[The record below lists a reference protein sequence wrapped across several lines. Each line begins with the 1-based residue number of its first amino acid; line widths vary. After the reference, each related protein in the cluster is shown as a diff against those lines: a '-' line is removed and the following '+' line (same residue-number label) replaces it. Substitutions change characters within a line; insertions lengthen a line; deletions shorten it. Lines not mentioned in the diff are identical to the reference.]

1 MGWSPEGRIIKNC
14 QVVNNT
20 AFENAKD
27 RLGEI
32 AIYST
37 ENTTIKN
44 NIFYSTHANSNLLY
58 VDDSHLNLDMNFN
71 HYYSSSPDVK
81 FYWKGSIFSTFEQYK
96 QNTGCDLASAFSNP
110 LFIDTEVFDF
120 QLQST
125 SPCIDTGDPAYT
137 PAENE
142 LDFNHNPRKVGACI
156 DKGAYEK
163 Q

>member
-1 MGWSPEGRIIKNC
+1 MSWIKYI
-14 QVVNNT
+14 V
-20 AFENAKD
+20 
-27 RLGEI
+27 
-32 AIYST
+32 
-37 ENTTIKN
+37 
-44 NIFYSTHANSNLLY
+44 
-58 VDDSHLNLDMNFN
+58 FN
-71 HYYSSSPDVK
+71 R
-81 FYWKGSIFSTFEQYK
+81 SIFRAVYGYFSQSVFRISK
-96 QNTGCDLASAFSNP
+96 GCVINNLAVFYDSAFSNP

>member
-1 MGWSPEGRIIKNC
+1 
-14 QVVNNT
+14 
-20 AFENAKD
+20 
-27 RLGEI
+27 LGEI

-110 LFIDTEVFDF
+110 LFIDT
-120 QLQST
+120 
-125 SPCIDTGDPAYT
+125 GDPAYT

>member
-1 MGWSPEGRIIKNC
+1 
-14 QVVNNT
+14 
-20 AFENAKD
+20 
-27 RLGEI
+27 
-32 AIYST
+32 
-37 ENTTIKN
+37 
-44 NIFYSTHANSNLLY
+44 
-58 VDDSHLNLDMNFN
+58 MNFN

-81 FYWKGSIFSTFEQYK
+81 FYWKG
-96 QNTGCDLASAFSNP
+96 NP

>member
-20 AFENAKD
+20 TFGNAKD

-58 VDDSHLNLDMNFN
+58 VDDSHLNLDIILIIIIPVLPMLSF
-71 HYYSSSPDVK
+71 
-81 FYWKGSIFSTFEQYK
+81 
-96 QNTGCDLASAFSNP
+96 TGRVAY
-110 LFIDTEVFDF
+110 F
-120 QLQST
+120 QLSNNINRTQAV
-125 SPCIDTGDPAYT
+125 I
-137 PAENE
+137 
-142 LDFNHNPRKVGACI
+142 
-156 DKGAYEK
+156 
-163 Q
+163 

>member
-1 MGWSPEGRIIKNC
+1 MLSFTGRVAYF
-14 QVVNNT
+14 Q
-20 AFENAKD
+20 
-27 RLGEI
+27 L
-32 AIYST
+32 S
-37 ENTTIKN
+37 N
-44 NIFYSTHANSNLLY
+44 NI
-58 VDDSHLNLDMNFN
+58 
-71 HYYSSSPDVK
+71 
-81 FYWKGSIFSTFEQYK
+81 
-96 QNTGCDLASAFSNP
+96 NTGCDLASAFSNP